1 MRKVL
6 LGTTA
11 IVAVG
16 LLASGVAY
24 AQDEEAAPAEEPMAE
39 EAMGDDMMAD
49 DEMMAEDDE
58 MMAEEE
64 MMEEAP
70 AAEGISVGVGGYYN
84 AAIGFADV
92 DEANLHSPSIGQD
105 IEIVI
110 SGETTLD
117 NGLTVG
123 VSANIEGNKGGD
135 ALDERKIYFQGPFG
149 ELQIGSTESAPQQMG
164 IVSARASTLFGVSTP
179 FYIFATPSGI
189 YSSNDGLNE
198 EDNAKII
205 FFTPSFNGV
214 KLGASFA
221 PSNTEEG
228 QYGGNA
234 ANGGDYSD
242 QLGLAVSYS
251 GDFGDSSFSAMVGYE
266 TYEFDGMCDGSAM
279 SSALTMVPG
288 TFLTK
293 SYTVAQKLA
302 ILQEAFQG
310 EDTNVDGPYLR
321 NDDDEVDGLTEL
333 EMYVDKAREVWN
345 GEDDENPLIDITTVG
360 EEGTPEVVALPT
372 GLAPDEVHDF
382 NTDERGPSTTS
393 GGSAPNCEPSAL
405 RVGASFSAGGVT
417 VAGTMLEIDRAN
429 DRSQSILDLGLSF
442 DTGAATIGLGWAT
455 SSTEAAG
462 GGDDEISRYGI
473 DFSMPLGTGISLDA
487 QVDTGENTPAGAQGT
502 EWTQFMLGTHI
513 GF

>member
-11 IVAVG
+11 LVAVS

-279 SSALTMVPG
+279 SSAMMTTTMLTH
-288 TFLTK
+288 LTK
-293 SYTVAQKLA
+293 LYSVEQKRS
-302 ILQEAFQG
+302 ILYAAFLPEDASDLGDYSDAAAREA
-310 EDTNVDGPYLR
+310 
-321 NDDDEVDGLTEL
+321 EVDGAQLRTTWRSRRPRKSGVEATRQIPFSQQPLPDATDDRTGSGNDNRLGTVVMPPRVQTLT
-333 EMYVDKAREVWN
+333 RR
-345 GEDDENPLIDITTVG
+345 
-360 EEGTPEVVALPT
+360 TPC
-372 GLAPDEVHDF
+372 
-382 NTDERGPSTTS
+382 TTS
-393 GGSAPNCEPSAL
+393 ARVRPPRQTPRRAALRPTASRRPCGSARASRRVPSRSPAPCS
-405 RVGASFSAGGVT
+405 RSTGPTTSRSRSSISA
-417 VAGTMLEIDRAN
+417 
-429 DRSQSILDLGLSF
+429 
-442 DTGAATIGLGWAT
+442 
-455 SSTEAAG
+455 
-462 GGDDEISRYGI
+462 
-473 DFSMPLGTGISLDA
+473 
-487 QVDTGENTPAGAQGT
+487 
-502 EWTQFMLGTHI
+502 
-513 GF
+513 